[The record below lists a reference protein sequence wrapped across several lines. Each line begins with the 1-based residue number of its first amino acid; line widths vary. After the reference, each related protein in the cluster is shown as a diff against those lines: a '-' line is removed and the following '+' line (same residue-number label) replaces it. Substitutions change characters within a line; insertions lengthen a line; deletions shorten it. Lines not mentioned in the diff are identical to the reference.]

1 MFLDIPSCFS
11 SMMPRSSFSSDRI
24 RCADYK
30 RLHKK
35 VIYKKHGHSNFRQV
49 KDFASTLRRLG
60 FTSASTSDELCYSCY
75 KHYETLVNAKTG
87 SASYGENRG
96 TSQEDATF
104 VPSEEL
110 VQAVNESVSALE
122 VDITPLKLPSAIR
135 TKRRRAYG
143 KRKQHQVAS
152 TLSSIARMKIQEVYE
167 LSSTDSASSGGKCQG
182 CEEWQDNVRQ
192 ALSAA
197 DTHIE
202 KTQLLTLLPE
212 TMSRQDALKNFPS
225 ATKYLIDKARAV
237 KKERGIWGKSD
248 PYLGH
253 AIPSDH
259 ITIARDYYLD
269 DNMDCS
275 RQSPNKSDVINVF
288 ENGEKTKKVKRFMT
302 RTLKETFRIFKK
314 AHPAI
319 KIGHSKFYSLRPKWV
334 KMHPSHEVCIC
345 IYCNN
350 MELCCTALSNF
361 LSQTVNM
368 NDLFQL
374 CLCPVPSDACWLQE
388 CQECQGSEGISVES
402 LNLDDCD
409 SQEIHYAMWE
419 NGFLIKKTTPIDA
432 FVEEVTKW
440 TLKMISHQY
449 IRNIQRLEVKDAK
462 SKCKEDNSI
471 LIMHFDFAENWT
483 VILQNEV
490 QSYHWVSSQLSI
502 FTCVAYWSNT
512 VANFAVVS
520 DDLLHDTAHAH
531 LAMTTVESF
540 VATLHGRIF
549 QSITYVSDGAASHF
563 KNRFQLYELK
573 TIDTTTERKWLF
585 TATGHGKGPCDGIG
599 GLVKHH
605 ATFYNLTHDPI
616 DSIQTPMDLNAK
628 MTPILKNVNFLLL
641 PLTTVQD
648 YRNKKKEEWTNL
660 HAAKGI
666 QRSHYW
672 SSKNGQLF
680 MARTARHEMMEV
692 I

>member
-1 MFLDIPSCFS
+1 M
-11 SMMPRSSFSSDRI
+11 
-24 RCADYK
+24 
-30 RLHKK
+30 
-35 VIYKKHGHSNFRQV
+35 
-49 KDFASTLRRLG
+49 LRRLG
-60 FTSASTSDELCYSCY
+60 FTSASTSDELCFKCY
-75 KHYETLVNAKTG
+75 KHYQTLANAKAG
-87 SASYGENRG
+87 SASYGENPG
-96 TSQEDATF
+96 TSQEDAAF

-110 VQAVNESVSALE
+110 VQAVNESLSALE
-122 VDITPLKLPSAIR
+122 VDITPLKVPRAIR
-135 TKRRRAYG
+135 AERRKTYG
-143 KRKQHQVAS
+143 RWKQHQVAS
-152 TLSSIARMKIQEVYE
+152 SMSSKARKKIQEVYE
-167 LSSTDSASSGGKCQG
+167 FSSTESASSNGKCQE

-197 DTHIE
+197 DTYIE
-202 KTQLLTLLPE
+202 KMQLLTLLPE
-212 TMSRQDALKNFPS
+212 SMSRGDALKNFPS
-225 ATKYLIDKARAV
+225 ATKYLVDKARV
-237 KKERGIWGKSD
+237 LKKERGIWGKSD

-253 AIPSDH
+253 AIPYDH

-269 DNMDCS
+269 DNLDCS

-302 RTLKETFRIFKK
+302 RTLKETFRIFKD
-314 AHPAI
+314 AHPDV
-319 KIGHSKFYSLRPKWV
+319 KIGHAKFYSLRPKWV

-361 LSQTVNM
+361 LNKTVNM

-388 CQECQGSEGISVES
+388 CQECQGSEGISVET
-402 LNLDDCD
+402 LHLDDSD
-409 SQEIHYAMWE
+409 SQEIQYAIWE
-419 NGFLIKKTTPIDA
+419 NGFFIKKMTPICA

-449 IRNIQRLEVKDAK
+449 IRNIQCLAVKDVK
-462 SKCKEDNSI
+462 SKCKEDSSA

-483 VILQNEV
+483 VLIQNEV

-512 VANFAVVS
+512 VANFAVIS

-531 LAMTTVESF
+531 LAMMTIESF
-540 VATLHGRIF
+540 TATLHGRIF

-573 TIDTTTERKWLF
+573 TISSDTERKWIF
-585 TATGHGKGPCDGIG
+585 TATSHGKGPCDGIG

-605 ATFYNLTHDPI
+605 ATFYNLTHGPLE
-616 DSIQTPMDLNAK
+616 SIQTPADLNTK
-628 MTPILKNVNFLLL
+628 LSPILKNVNILVL
-641 PLTTVQD
+641 PAAKVQD
-648 YRNKKKEEWTNL
+648 YRKKKKDEWVKVK
-660 HAAKGI
+660 AAKGI

-672 SSKNGQLF
+672 TSRNIQLF
-680 MARTARHEMMEV
+680 MGRSVRHEMIEV
-692 I
+692 ILK